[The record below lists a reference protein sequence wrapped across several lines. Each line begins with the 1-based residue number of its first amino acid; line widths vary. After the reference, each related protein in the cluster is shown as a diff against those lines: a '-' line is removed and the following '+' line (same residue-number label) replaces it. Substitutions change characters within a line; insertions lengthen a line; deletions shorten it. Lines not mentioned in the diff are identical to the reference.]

1 MNNQTTI
8 CIAGIGNTLRSDDG
22 IGAYICKEL
31 EKENIHNATFQY
43 IHQLQSEWIDEF
55 SGYDYVLL
63 IDAAVD
69 KENKIRLNALNAG
82 DELTGASSHYLD
94 LGIFARLIT
103 GLMSTSPSIYLC
115 VVPGLDFSFSEK
127 LSPQGKVN
135 ADEAIK
141 KIKSWLEEHRFMSAR
156 VR

>member
-1 MNNQTTI
+1 VQNQSTI

-22 IGAYICKEL
+22 IGSYVCREL

-43 IHQLQSEWIDEF
+43 IHQLQTEWIDEF
-55 SGYDYVLL
+55 SHYDYVLL

-69 KENKIRLNALNAG
+69 KENKIQLNALNPA
-82 DELTGASSHYLD
+82 DHLTDSSSHYLG

-115 VVPGLDFSFSEK
+115 TIPGQDYSFSET
-127 LSPQGKVN
+127 LSPRGKAN

-141 KIKSWLEEHRFMSAR
+141 KIKSWLQQHKFMSAPAP
-156 VR
+156 

>member
-1 MNNQTTI
+1 MQYQNSI

-22 IGAYICKEL
+22 IGAYICREL

-63 IDAAVD
+63 IDAAED
-69 KENKIRLNALNAG
+69 KENNIRLNPLNAG
-82 DELTGASSHYLD
+82 DYLTDASSHYLD

-103 GLMSTSPSIYLC
+103 GLMKTSPSIYLC
-115 VVPGLDFSFSEK
+115 AVPGHDFSFGETMS
-127 LSPQGKVN
+127 LQGKVN
-135 ADEAIK
+135 ADQAIR
-141 KIKSWLEEHRFMSAR
+141 KIKLWLQEHSFMNASTP
-156 VR
+156 

>member
-1 MNNQTTI
+1 MQFQNSI

-22 IGAYICKEL
+22 IGAYICREL

-63 IDAAVD
+63 IDAAED
-69 KENKIRLNALNAG
+69 KENNIRLNPLNAG
-82 DELTGASSHYLD
+82 DYLTDASSHYLD

-103 GLMSTSPSIYLC
+103 GLMKTSPSIYLC
-115 VVPGLDFSFSEK
+115 AVPGHDFSFGETMS
-127 LSPQGKVN
+127 LQGKVN
-135 ADEAIK
+135 ADQAIR
-141 KIKSWLEEHRFMSAR
+141 KIKLWLQEHSFMNASTP
-156 VR
+156 

>member
-1 MNNQTTI
+1 MQYQNSI

-22 IGAYICKEL
+22 IGAYICREL

-63 IDAAVD
+63 IDAAED
-69 KENKIRLNALNAG
+69 KENNIRLNPLNAG
-82 DELTGASSHYLD
+82 DYLTDASSHYLD

-103 GLMSTSPSIYLC
+103 GLMKTSPSIYLC
-115 VVPGLDFSFSEK
+115 AVPGHDFSFGETMS
-127 LSPQGKVN
+127 LQGKVN
-135 ADEAIK
+135 ADQAIR
-141 KIKSWLEEHRFMSAR
+141 KIKLWLQEHNFMNAPTP
-156 VR
+156 

>member
-1 MNNQTTI
+1 MQYQNSI

-22 IGAYICKEL
+22 IGAYICREL
-31 EKENIHNATFQY
+31 EKEIIHNATFQY

-82 DELTGASSHYLD
+82 DDLTGASSHYLD

-115 VVPGLDFSFSEK
+115 AVPGLDFSFSEK

-156 VR
+156 AH

>member
-1 MNNQTTI
+1 MPYQTSI

-22 IGAYICKEL
+22 IGAYVCKEL
-31 EKENIHNATFQY
+31 EKEIIHNATFQY

-69 KENKIRLNALNAG
+69 KENKIRLNPLNAG
-82 DELTGASSHYLD
+82 DYLTDASSHYLD

-103 GLMSTSPSIYLC
+103 GLMNTSPSIYLC
-115 VVPGLDFSFSEK
+115 AIPGHDFSFGETMS
-127 LSPQGKVN
+127 LQGKVN
-135 ADEAIK
+135 ADEAIR
-141 KIKSWLEEHRFMSAR
+141 KIKLWLREHNFMNAPTP
-156 VR
+156 

>member
-1 MNNQTTI
+1 MQYQNSI

-22 IGAYICKEL
+22 IGAYVCKEL

-43 IHQLQSEWIDEF
+43 IHQLQSEWIYEF

-63 IDAAVD
+63 IDAAED

-82 DELTGASSHYLD
+82 DYLTGSSSHYLD

-103 GLMSTSPSIYLC
+103 GLISTSPSIYLC
-115 VVPGLDFSFSEK
+115 AVPGLDFSFSEK

-141 KIKSWLEEHRFMSAR
+141 KIKSWLMENQFMSA
-156 VR
+156 